1 MQVQKVNNN
10 PNFGMAVYADIPRI
24 ERCLGR
30 KIAGNISEALPSIEN
45 MARDVDVVIE
55 PAAYIPI
62 LFKRE
67 FIKVTAKQPNLSFW
81 EKLKSALRL
90 RPPYKAEEWMS
101 AKASS
106 SDWIIRSCNEAIAN
120 LLNYIK

>member
-30 KIAGNISEALPSIEN
+30 KIASNISEALPSIEN
-45 MARDVDVVIE
+45 MARGVDVIIE
-55 PAAYIPI
+55 PAAYIPL

-67 FIKVTAKQPNLSFW
+67 FIKITAKQQNLSFL
-81 EKLKSALRL
+81 EKLKSALGL

-101 AKASS
+101 GKAGSS
-106 SDWIIRSCNEAIAN
+106 EWIIRSSNEAITN